1 MRRSKYHSKKV
12 KLDGMIFDSKKE
24 ARRWLELKA
33 LEQAGEISCLDRQVK
48 YVLIPSQREP
58 DFLGSRGGKKKGK
71 LLEREACYIADFS
84 YKDKYG
90 NEVVEDTKGLKT
102 SDYILKRKLMLYV
115 FGIRIKE
122 T

>member
-1 MRRSKYHSKKV
+1 MRRSKYHSKKI

-84 YKDKYG
+84 YIDQYG

-102 SDYILKRKLMLYV
+102 ADYILKRKLMLYV

>member
-1 MRRSKYHSKKV
+1 MRGKNKYHSKKV

-24 ARRWLELKA
+24 AKRWLELKA
-33 LEQAGEISCLDRQVK
+33 LEKAGVISGLERQVK

-71 LLEREACYIADFS
+71 LLEREACYIADFT
-84 YKDKYG
+84 YLENG
-90 NEVVEDTKGLKT
+90 REVVEDTKGLKT
-102 SDYILKRKLMLYV
+102 ADYILKRKLMLYV